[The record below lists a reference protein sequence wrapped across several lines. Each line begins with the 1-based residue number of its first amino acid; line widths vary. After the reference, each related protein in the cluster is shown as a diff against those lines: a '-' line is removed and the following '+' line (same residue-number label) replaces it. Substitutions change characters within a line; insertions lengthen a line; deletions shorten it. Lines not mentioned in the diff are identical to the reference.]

1 MARFKLKGKVV
12 RLEKK
17 SGKKLAMVIMKDSEN
32 QRHIPVWTPM
42 LSDEISLFEFLEA
55 WENKT
60 PVQMEGW
67 LNIQPDGRIMLRAYR
82 VDIENQFPYFVD

>member
-1 MARFKLKGKVV
+1 
-12 RLEKK
+12 
-17 SGKKLAMVIMKDSEN
+17 MVIMKDSEN

-55 WENKT
+55 WENKI
-60 PVQMEGW
+60 PVQVKSW

-82 VDIENQFPYFVD
+82 VDIEGQFPYLVD

>member
-12 RLEKK
+12 RFEKK
-17 SGKKLAMVIMKDSEN
+17 TGKKLAMIIMKDSEN

-42 LSDEISLFEFLEA
+42 LSDEVSLFEFLEA
-55 WENKT
+55 WENNT
-60 PVQMEGW
+60 PVQVEGW

-82 VDIENQFPYFVD
+82 IDVASHFPYFGD

>member
-12 RLEKK
+12 RFEKK
-17 SGKKLAMVIMKDSEN
+17 PDKKLAMVIMKDSDN

-42 LSDEISLFEFLEA
+42 FSDEVSLFEFLEA

-60 PVQMEGW
+60 PVQVEGW

-82 VDIENQFPYFVD
+82 VDIESQFPYFVD

>member
-12 RLEKK
+12 RFEKK
-17 SGKKLAMVIMKDSEN
+17 PDKKLAMVIMKDSDN

-42 LSDEISLFEFLEA
+42 FSDEVSLFEFLEA
-55 WENKT
+55 RENKT
-60 PVQMEGW
+60 PVQVEGW

-82 VDIENQFPYFVD
+82 VDIESQFPYFVD

>member
-12 RLEKK
+12 RFEKK
-17 SGKKLAMVIMKDSEN
+17 PDKKLAMVIMKDSEN

-42 LSDEISLFEFLEA
+42 LSDDVSLFEFLEA
-55 WENKT
+55 WENNT
-60 PVQMEGW
+60 QVQVEGW

-82 VDIENQFPYFVD
+82 VDVASQFPYFVD

>member
-12 RLEKK
+12 RFEKK
-17 SGKKLAMVIMKDSEN
+17 PNKKLAMVIMKDSEN

-42 LSDEISLFEFLEA
+42 FSDKISLFEFLEA
-55 WENKT
+55 WENNT
-60 PVQMEGW
+60 PVQVEGW

-82 VDIENQFPYFVD
+82 VDIESQFPYFVD

>member
-1 MARFKLKGKVV
+1 MASFKLKGKEV
-12 RLEKK
+12 RFEKK
-17 SGKKLAMVIMKDSEN
+17 PDKRLAMVIMKDSDN

-42 LSDEISLFEFLEA
+42 LSDEVSLFEFLEA

-60 PVQMEGW
+60 PVQVEGW

-82 VDIENQFPYFVD
+82 VDIESQFPYFVD

>member
-1 MARFKLKGKVV
+1 MARFKLRGKVV
-12 RLEKK
+12 RFEKK
-17 SGKKLAMVIMKDSEN
+17 PDKKLAMVIMKDSEN

-82 VDIENQFPYFVD
+82 VDIEGHFPHFGD